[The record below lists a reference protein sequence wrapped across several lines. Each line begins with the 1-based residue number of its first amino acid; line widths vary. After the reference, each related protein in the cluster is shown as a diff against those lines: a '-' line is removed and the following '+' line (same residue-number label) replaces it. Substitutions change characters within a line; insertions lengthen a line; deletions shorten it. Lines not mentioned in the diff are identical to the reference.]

1 MSEAPVCAGNIGPRE
16 RRKRVVIGSLSLVVA
31 LGLYVML
38 IALQVERIW
47 RLPLFLPIWFWLLAW
62 LEARGST

>member
-31 LGLYVML
+31 LGLYVLLMAWEL
-38 IALQVERIW
+38 GRIW
-47 RLPLFLPIWFWLLAW
+47 RLALFVPIWFWLLAW